1 MANQPNNPQSQNQS
15 GSGQNNS
22 PATSGT
28 ETKQPATTQEE
39 LSQDDGAGIRG
50 GYGDS
55 DQTNGLE
62 GGQASSSRSDQQQSA
77 QE

>member
-1 MANQPNNPQSQNQS
+1 MANDQNTPQPQ
-15 GSGQNNS
+15 GQPDSN
-22 PATSGT
+22 PATT
-28 ETKQPATTQEE
+28 PKQPATTQEE
-39 LSQDDGAGIRG
+39 LANDSGAGIRG

-62 GGQASSSRSDQQQSA
+62 GGGQTKSDRSDIQQSA

>member
-1 MANQPNNPQSQNQS
+1 MATQQGNPTPQNGGQASQPNTGPNE
-15 GSGQNNS
+15 
-22 PATSGT
+22 AA
-28 ETKQPATTQEE
+28 KQPATTQEE

-62 GGQASSSRSDQQQSA
+62 GGGQTKSDRSDPQQSA

>member
-1 MANQPNNPQSQNQS
+1 MANDQNTPQPDQQ
-15 GSGQNNS
+15 GGNS
-22 PATSGT
+22 ATPT
-28 ETKQPATTQEE
+28 TPKQPATTQEE
-39 LSQDDGAGIRG
+39 LLNDSGAGIRG

-62 GGQASSSRSDQQQSA
+62 GGGQTKSDRSDIQQSA

>member
-1 MANQPNNPQSQNQS
+1 MTTPANNPQQGNPSSNGAQPTP
-15 GSGQNNS
+15 
-22 PATSGT
+22 PAS
-28 ETKQPATTQEE
+28 TQEE
-39 LSQDDGAGIRG
+39 LAQTDGAGIRG

-62 GGQASSSRSDQQQSA
+62 GGGQTKSDRSDPQQSA

>member
-1 MANQPNNPQSQNQS
+1 MANEPGNSPQNGGQAPQPNTTAPH
-15 GSGQNNS
+15 
-22 PATSGT
+22 
-28 ETKQPATTQEE
+28 ETAKQPATTQEE

-62 GGQASSSRSDQQQSA
+62 GGGQTKSDRSDIQQSA